1 MAQSIIKD
9 ITRLQN
15 SKNGNPRFHIIME
28 DGTEG
33 TTKTDAGWA
42 YSIDPWGWKG
52 KKVNYEWKE
61 YKSGFKVYG
70 DIEEAQEQTFQ
81 VWADVEV
88 AWCYEVT
95 ATSKEEALEMFNSGN
110 HDFNVVEEQI
120 GSAKVNQIL
129 DEDNNLTIF

>member
-1 MAQSIIKD
+1 MTQSIIKE

-70 DIEEAQEQTFQ
+70 DIHGYAECSMEQP
-81 VWADVEV
+81 
-88 AWCYEVT
+88 
-95 ATSKEEALEMFNSGN
+95 
-110 HDFNVVEEQI
+110 H
-120 GSAKVNQIL
+120 
-129 DEDNNLTIF
+129 NLLRS